1 MAFKV
6 IGPEGSYTAHPA
18 INLRLYTVH
27 RGDAALPT
35 IKNISKKPLSI
46 PLPGGKK
53 LFLGPGKE
61 GKIRA
66 RAAEHPPVAALVETG
81 ELEVVPDAG
90 KSGGKGGGG
99 GRGGGGQGRNP
110 TSTVFKSGDG

>member
-1 MAFKV
+1 VFKA
-6 IGPEGSYTAHPA
+6 IRPSSSYDACGA
-18 INLRLYTVH
+18 IELRVYTVQW
-27 RGDAALPT
+27 GDAALPT
-35 IKNISKKPLSI
+35 IKNTTKKPLNV
-46 PLPGGKK
+46 PLPGGKR

-90 KSGGKGGGG
+90 KSGGGGR

>member
-1 MAFKV
+1 
-6 IGPEGSYTAHPA
+6 
-18 INLRLYTVH
+18 
-27 RGDAALPT
+27 LPT

-61 GKIRA
+61 GKIRP
-66 RAAEHPPVAALVETG
+66 RADEHPPVAALIEAG
-81 ELEVVPDAG
+81 DLEIVSDGV

-99 GRGGGGQGRNP
+99 GRMGGGQGRNP
-110 TSTVFKSGDG
+110 TSSVFKSGDG

>member
-1 MAFKV
+1 M
-6 IGPEGSYTAHPA
+6 
-18 INLRLYTVH
+18 
-27 RGDAALPT
+27 PT
-35 IKNISKKPLSI
+35 IKNTTKKPLNV
-46 PLPGGKK
+46 PLPGGKR

-61 GKIRA
+61 GEIRA

-81 ELEVVPDAG
+81 ELEVVPDTG

-99 GRGGGGQGRNP
+99 GRAGGGQGRNP